1 MPVSSMH
8 EQVLSLLLM
17 EKALDKD
24 DLTELLLVEQLQW
37 VSTCWMFMFL
47 ASKCFLF
54 THECLADLLIMFML
68 SWFLFLAG
76 SNDRRRR
83 YYSDELKI
91 AIYLELLA
99 KTDPPVLHHGVS
111 RQVAEKFGVPRLVVQ
126 RIWRSGQDY
135 GGITGVK
142 NKLVRNCGRK
152 RIELDMEAI
161 KAVPLS
167 QRTTFQDLAN
177 ALGVKKTMLYNR
189 YREGYF
195 RRHTNDLK
203 FSLTD
208 ENKKAR
214 VRYCLSMLQAL
225 YLDNYPSFKP
235 LYNVIYIDEKWFYR
249 TRRNQKYYLA
259 NDEERPHREVKSKNF
274 IEKVMFLA
282 VVSRPRFDENGNCIF
297 DGKLGIFPFTYQEPA
312 KRWSRNRDR
321 GT

>member
-1 MPVSSMH
+1 MH

-76 SNDRRRR
+76 SNGRRRR

-142 NKLVRNCGRK
+142 NKLVINCGRK

-161 KAVPLS
+161 KAVRARQ
-167 QRTTFQDLAN
+167 QRRQRRRRQRR
-177 ALGVKKTMLYNR
+177 GVAATAGMR
-189 YREGYF
+189 RWREGSGSDTAAAGTTTAAATAMS
-195 RRHTNDLK
+195 RRCT
-203 FSLTD
+203 
-208 ENKKAR
+208 
-214 VRYCLSMLQAL
+214 
-225 YLDNYPSFKP
+225 P
-235 LYNVIYIDEKWFYR
+235 KWVWR
-249 TRRNQKYYLA
+249 
-259 NDEERPHREVKSKNF
+259 DV
-274 IEKVMFLA
+274 
-282 VVSRPRFDENGNCIF
+282 GN
-297 DGKLGIFPFTYQEPA
+297 
-312 KRWSRNRDR
+312 
-321 GT
+321 

>member
-1 MPVSSMH
+1 MH

-76 SNDRRRR
+76 SNGRRRR

-126 RIWRSGQDY
+126 RIWHK
-135 GGITGVK
+135 GI
-142 NKLVRNCGRK
+142 
-152 RIELDMEAI
+152 I
-161 KAVPLS
+161 KFATDRASLS
-167 QRTTFQDLAN
+167 A
-177 ALGVKKTMLYNR
+177 
-189 YREGYF
+189 
-195 RRHTNDLK
+195 
-203 FSLTD
+203 
-208 ENKKAR
+208 
-214 VRYCLSMLQAL
+214 
-225 YLDNYPSFKP
+225 
-235 LYNVIYIDEKWFYR
+235 
-249 TRRNQKYYLA
+249 
-259 NDEERPHREVKSKNF
+259 
-274 IEKVMFLA
+274 
-282 VVSRPRFDENGNCIF
+282 
-297 DGKLGIFPFTYQEPA
+297 
-312 KRWSRNRDR
+312 
-321 GT
+321 

>member
-1 MPVSSMH
+1 MH

-76 SNDRRRR
+76 SNGRRRR

-135 GGITGVK
+135 GGITDVK

-161 KAVPLS
+161 KAVRAR
-167 QRTTFQDLAN
+167 QRRRGRRRQRRRRQRR
-177 ALGVKKTMLYNR
+177 GVAATAGTR
-189 YREGYF
+189 WWREGSGSDTAAAGTTAAAATAAS
-195 RRHTNDLK
+195 RRCTPEWVWRD
-203 FSLTD
+203 
-208 ENKKAR
+208 
-214 VRYCLSMLQAL
+214 V
-225 YLDNYPSFKP
+225 
-235 LYNVIYIDEKWFYR
+235 
-249 TRRNQKYYLA
+249 
-259 NDEERPHREVKSKNF
+259 
-274 IEKVMFLA
+274 
-282 VVSRPRFDENGNCIF
+282 GN
-297 DGKLGIFPFTYQEPA
+297 
-312 KRWSRNRDR
+312 
-321 GT
+321 

>member
-1 MPVSSMH
+1 
-8 EQVLSLLLM
+8 
-17 EKALDKD
+17 
-24 DLTELLLVEQLQW
+24 
-37 VSTCWMFMFL
+37 MFL

-76 SNDRRRR
+76 SNGRRRR

-135 GGITGVK
+135 GGITDVK

-177 ALGVKKTMLYNR
+177 ALGIKKTMLYNR

-203 FSLTD
+203 FSSTA
-208 ENKKAR
+208 ENNKAR

-225 YLDNYPSFKP
+225 LIYARVRSNY
-235 LYNVIYIDEKWFYR
+235 
-249 TRRNQKYYLA
+249 
-259 NDEERPHREVKSKNF
+259 
-274 IEKVMFLA
+274 
-282 VVSRPRFDENGNCIF
+282 
-297 DGKLGIFPFTYQEPA
+297 KLNYMHI
-312 KRWSRNRDR
+312 
-321 GT
+321 